1 MKKEFE
7 GASSS
12 AAAAASTASAS
23 TTASSAASGSAQFE
37 PSLGTIRD
45 EASGALPD
53 AKPDETS
60 KLEGKTFNQFEPF
73 FRDFFFVKLLKF
85 CDYFCNFLLKNW
97 KLYLKFLQCF
107 MQFLKTSCFR

>member
-45 EASGALPD
+45 EASGAVPD
-53 AKPDETS
+53 AKPDEGAKS
-60 KLEGKTFNQFEPF
+60 EGETFQIFDEF
-73 FRDFFFVKLLKF
+73 KA
-85 CDYFCNFLLKNW
+85 NFLENL
-97 KLYLKFLQCF
+97 
-107 MQFLKTSCFR
+107 